1 MADHIKE
8 TEGKYAFNNERLY
21 DFLKNSVQLYLPA
34 LATLY
39 FSLGG
44 IWGWPNVEQ
53 IIGTITAIT
62 VFLGVCLKISKT
74 SYDNSGKGKDG
85 SVVMEDGEMK
95 RFEIDHDLESLQGKS
110 IIKLRVREDD
120 IPLD

>member
-1 MADHIKE
+1 MP
-8 TEGKYAFNNERLY
+8 EGKGTFAMNGRLY
-21 DFLKNSVQLYLPA
+21 DFLRNAVQIYLPA

-53 IIGTITAIT
+53 IIGTITAVT

-74 SYDNSGKGKDG
+74 SYENSGKSTDG
-85 SVVMEDGEMK
+85 VVTVDGDGLK
-95 RFEIDHDLESLQGKS
+95 NLK
-110 IIKLRVREDD
+110 
-120 IPLD
+120 IPLTKEEVAGKKVLKLEVKEEPDLPLS